1 MDALLYWN
9 EVALD
14 ASAQDHTGT
23 PPKFDQGGPTKT
35 SRALAIVH
43 LAMYDAFVSINGGSA
58 PYLSDLMA
66 PPPGASAEAALGE
79 AAYVTLKA
87 LYPSQSRTFQRA
99 RDAFLW
105 GLPSSQALED
115 GRTHGQKVATM
126 LLNQRMNDG
135 SADCRTYQAKPLPGK
150 HRVDPLNP
158 TQGFLSPFWGEV
170 APFAL
175 PTMSGRL
182 DPDFLAEAPPA
193 LDSSQYETDFN
204 DVKEKGALTG
214 GTRTPEETT
223 VGLFWAYDGAQKLGT
238 PPRLY
243 NQIVRTIAIQKG
255 NMLEQ
260 NVRLFAL
267 VNMAMA
273 DAGIQCWLSKYH
285 YELWR
290 PVVGIREAD
299 PGWGPTGCG
308 DDNPE
313 TEGDPYW
320 LPFGAP
326 RTNQPGIKS
335 FTPNFPA
342 YPSGHATF
350 GAASLDMVRLFYGT
364 DNIAFDFVSD
374 ELNGE
379 SVDVDGSIRTHHKR
393 NFNRLSDAINENGR
407 SRVYLGIHW
416 QFDSVGGIKSGK
428 RIADYIYTHQ
438 LRPVP

>member
-1 MDALLYWN
+1 MDSLLYWN

-14 ASAQDHTGT
+14 ASAQDHTGA
-23 PPKFDQGGPTKT
+23 PAKLEQGGPTRT

-58 PYLSDLMA
+58 PYLADLMTPA
-66 PPPGASAEAALGE
+66 PGASAEAALGE

-87 LYPSQSRTFQRA
+87 LYPSQNRTFERA

-115 GRTHGQKVATM
+115 GRTHGQKVAKM
-126 LLNQRMNDG
+126 LLEQRMNDG
-135 SADCRTYQAKPLPGK
+135 SADCRMYQPKVDPGK

-158 TQGFLSPFWGEV
+158 TQGFLTPFWGEV
-170 APFAL
+170 MPFAL
-175 PTMSGRL
+175 PTVDGCLSEA
-182 DPDFLAEAPPA
+182 FLAVEPPA
-193 LDSSQYETDFN
+193 LDSSQYEIDFN
-204 DVKEKGALTG
+204 DVREKGSLTG

-243 NQIVRTIAIQKG
+243 NQIVRTIAIQKY
-255 NMLEQ
+255 NTLAQ

-273 DAGIQCWLSKYH
+273 DAGIQCWLSKYR
-285 YELWR
+285 YEIWR
-290 PVVGIREAD
+290 PVVGVREAD
-299 PGWGPTGCG
+299 PGWGPTSLG
-308 DDNPE
+308 DGNPS

-320 LPFGAP
+320 LPLGAP
-326 RTNQPGIKS
+326 RTNQPGAKN

-364 DNIAFDFVSD
+364 NNIAFDFVSD

-379 SVDVDGSIRTHHKR
+379 SVDVDGSIRTKHKR
-393 NFNRLSDAINENGR
+393 SFNRLSDAINENGR
-407 SRVYLGIHW
+407 SRVYLGVHW
-416 QFDSVGGIKSGK
+416 QFDSDGGIQSGK
-428 RIADYIYTHQ
+428 QIAEYIHNNRLQ
-438 LRPVP
+438 LS

>member
-1 MDALLYWN
+1 MDSLLYWN
-9 EVALD
+9 EVALE
-14 ASAQDHTGT
+14 ASAQDHTGA
-23 PPKFDQGGPTKT
+23 PPKLEQGGPTRT
-35 SRALAIVH
+35 ARALAIVH
-43 LAMYDAFVSINGGSA
+43 LAMYDAFIGINGGYA
-58 PYLSDLMA
+58 PYQLGLMS

-79 AAYVTLKA
+79 AAYITLKK
-87 LYPSQSRTFQRA
+87 LYPSQCQTLQRA
-99 RDAFLW
+99 QNAFLW
-105 GLPSSQALED
+105 GLPNDQARED
-115 GRTHGQKVATM
+115 GRTFGQKVAET
-126 LLNQRMNDG
+126 LLAQRMNDG
-135 SADCRTYQAKPLPGK
+135 SEDCRTYQPKNLPGK
-150 HRVDPLNP
+150 HRPDPLNP
-158 TQGFLSPFWGEV
+158 NQGFLTPYWGKV
-170 APFAL
+170 RPFAL
-175 PTMSGRL
+175 PTVAGCL
-182 DPDFLAEAPPA
+182 DPNFLADPHPP

-214 GTRTPEETT
+214 GTRTPDETT

-243 NQIVRTIAIQKG
+243 NQIVRVIAEQKG
-255 NMLEQ
+255 NTLEQ

-320 LPFGAP
+320 LPLGAP
-326 RTNQPGIKS
+326 RTNQPGAKNFS
-335 FTPNFPA
+335 PNFPA

-350 GAASLDMVRLFYGT
+350 GAASLDMVRLFYNN

-374 ELNGE
+374 ELDGK
-379 SVDVDGSIRTHHKR
+379 SVDVDGSIRTYHKR
-393 NFNRLSDAINENGR
+393 SFNRLSDAINENGR
-407 SRVYLGIHW
+407 SRVYLGVHW
-416 QFDSVGGIKSGK
+416 QFDSVGGINSGK
-428 RIADYIYTHQ
+428 RIADHIYNNQ
-438 LRPVP
+438 LRPV